1 MKKLL
6 AGAAALI
13 SVLLPLFAFEGSPV
27 ADAAANRDFAAVKTL
42 LAQKAD
48 VNAAQADGSTALHW
62 AVYWN
67 NAEAVDLLLKA
78 GADTKAATRLNA
90 TPLYVAAENGNA
102 VMIQKLLAA
111 DVRGFVLVLAGPGAG
126 LGKLLLRHVQRV
138 AHEVIGVAMVT
149 SVLGEDGV
157 ENLFD
162 IDGLLHVSG
171 QWPLAGSTAVGG
183 RTFDT
188 PSPRGRGT
196 RGTTA

>member
-1 MKKLL
+1 MTDEPRFEHPPEEAATSYLADGYSLRSWFLTTDHKRIALL
-6 AGAAALI
+6 YLVSITFFFLVGAGAAALI

-42 LAQKAD
+42 IAQKAD

-111 DVRGFVLVLAGPGAG
+111 GANPNQ
-126 LGKLLLRHVQRV
+126 KSSTVCACAWTCRR
-138 AHEVIGVAMVT
+138 T
-149 SVLGEDGV
+149 S
-157 ENLFD
+157 
-162 IDGLLHVSG
+162 
-171 QWPLAGSTAVGG
+171 G
-183 RTFDT
+183 R
-188 PSPRGRGT
+188 
-196 RGTTA
+196 

>member
-42 LAQKAD
+42 IEQKAD

-111 DVRGFVLVLAGPGAG
+111 CAAPRRWDAPRQVAPELNE
-126 LGKLLLRHVQRV
+126 LLTEAKQVAFHLSDALTLRYFSHIYERPQ
-138 AHEVIGVAMVT
+138 
-149 SVLGEDGV
+149 
-157 ENLFD
+157 
-162 IDGLLHVSG
+162 
-171 QWPLAGSTAVGG
+171 STRAI
-183 RTFDT
+183 
-188 PSPRGRGT
+188 
-196 RGTTA
+196 